1 MLLNTMQILRS
12 YVTRIFSDTEK
23 YLSSKGGKKEHYIE
37 MYKLQDLNV
46 LIIS

>member
-1 MLLNTMQILRS
+1 MLQEYLVILKNI
-12 YVTRIFSDTEK
+12 YNP
-23 YLSSKGGKKEHYIE
+23 KGGKEHYIE